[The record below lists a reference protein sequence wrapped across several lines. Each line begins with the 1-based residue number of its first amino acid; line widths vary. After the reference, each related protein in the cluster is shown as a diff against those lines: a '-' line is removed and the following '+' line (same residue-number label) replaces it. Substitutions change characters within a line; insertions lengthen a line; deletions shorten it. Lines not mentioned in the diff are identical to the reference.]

1 MVRSPASVI
10 FVAILVYS
18 EAAGVPARVQTPH
31 VQNGAANS
39 MSRAAKLQC
48 SENEV
53 LDECSTVCE
62 RTCDDPSTENCKF
75 FPPNGKCYPRCL
87 CKEGYY
93 RSYYHNN
100 SITGVCVPAEVC
112 MTAPCRDPNAGRAYC
127 GMPENC
133 KTTCKRGHAPEP
145 CDASKCNL
153 FDCHCKIGFV
163 LDDFHGK
170 CIPIEECKR
179 CWKPNEEYIECSE
192 RCEPSCRYPN
202 ANHCTHLP
210 ACSPRCQCKE
220 GFYRNSNGFCTN
232 DCMKEPCKDPNAIR
246 KPWALDGYCRP
257 SCKDGNDLKFCTKP
271 EYVRFE
277 CECKPGYIQ
286 ERWNDKCIPIGEC
299 KK

>member
-112 MTAPCRDPNAGRAYC
+112 MTGAVGSQMKNISSAAKDANLHADILMRTTARTYRLAPQDVSAKKVFTAIL
-127 GMPENC
+127 M
-133 KTTCKRGHAPEP
+133 
-145 CDASKCNL
+145 
-153 FDCHCKIGFV
+153 
-163 LDDFHGK
+163 DFAQT
-170 CIPIEECKR
+170 I
-179 CWKPNEEYIECSE
+179 
-192 RCEPSCRYPN
+192 
-202 ANHCTHLP
+202 A
-210 ACSPRCQCKE
+210 
-220 GFYRNSNGFCTN
+220 
-232 DCMKEPCKDPNAIR
+232 
-246 KPWALDGYCRP
+246 
-257 SCKDGNDLKFCTKP
+257 
-271 EYVRFE
+271 
-277 CECKPGYIQ
+277 
-286 ERWNDKCIPIGEC
+286 
-299 KK
+299 